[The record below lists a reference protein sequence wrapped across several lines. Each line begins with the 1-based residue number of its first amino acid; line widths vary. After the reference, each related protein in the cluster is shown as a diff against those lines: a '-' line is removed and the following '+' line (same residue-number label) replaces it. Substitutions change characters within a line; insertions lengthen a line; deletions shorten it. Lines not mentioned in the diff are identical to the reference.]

1 MAEKVVSEARQET
14 QESASA
20 EKTLQEKIDEDLA
33 AGNVSGVRVLEATES
48 VDAPILGASFF
59 AEHEETEYVH
69 AVAILRDAKLEYKE
83 YQVYVRLGV
92 EASDE
97 IVIREVLDSLYP
109 VPDAIK
115 ENRKHRK
122 RNKKSTQQERDWGD
136 KRVDAR
142 MRLILTRF
150 FYEVPPEDA
159 PEDFEP
165 VPLLAWDAD
174 DVGWDVHALNK
185 ATVEELY
192 RVWRR
197 INPDAIPEEELGRF
211 QNV

>member
-1 MAEKVVSEARQET
+1 MGNRKRTPKPAETPKDTTEEVSLQDKIEA
-14 QESASA
+14 
-20 EKTLQEKIDEDLA
+20 DLVT
-33 AGNVSGVRVLEATES
+33 GNVSGVRVVES
-48 VDAPILGASFF
+48 SDAPVLGADFF
-59 AEHEETEYVH
+59 AQHEETEYVL
-69 AVAILRDAKLEYKE
+69 AEALLRNANLEYQE

-92 EASDE
+92 ESSDE
-97 IVIREVLDSLYP
+97 IVIREELDRLFP

-115 ENRKHRK
+115 QNRRSRK
-122 RNKKSTQQERDWGD
+122 RSRKSTQQERDWAD

-159 PEDFEP
+159 PPDFEP
-165 VPLLAWDAD
+165 VPLLTWDTESAVGS
-174 DVGWDVHALNK
+174 DVRMLNK

-197 INPDAIPEEELGRF
+197 INPDAIPEDELARF
-211 QNV
+211 QDI